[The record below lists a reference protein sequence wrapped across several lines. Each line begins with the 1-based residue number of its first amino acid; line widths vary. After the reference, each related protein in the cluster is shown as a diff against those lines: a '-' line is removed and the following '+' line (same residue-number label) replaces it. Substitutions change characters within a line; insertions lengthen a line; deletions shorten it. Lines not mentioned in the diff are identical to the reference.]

1 MRTLPA
7 GPLVRGNAERQS
19 EPMNRRHQSCGPPG
33 GSIVRRLL
41 QLDQG
46 ERLAALTL
54 VAVALFNVYEFI
66 NAG

>member
-1 MRTLPA
+1 
-7 GPLVRGNAERQS
+7 
-19 EPMNRRHQSCGPPG
+19 
-33 GSIVRRLL
+33 VRRLL

-54 VAVALFNVYEFI
+54 VAVSLFNVYEFI